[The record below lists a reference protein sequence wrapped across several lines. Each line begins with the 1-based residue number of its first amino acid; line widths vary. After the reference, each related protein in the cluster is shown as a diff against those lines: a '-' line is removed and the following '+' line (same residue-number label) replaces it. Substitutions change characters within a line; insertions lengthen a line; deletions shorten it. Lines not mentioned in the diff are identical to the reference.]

1 MTSTPGPASL
11 LVEGGN
17 VVVLAP
23 LSLLR
28 AFQAGHCASVHENG
42 PEQDDCGVVDF
53 FLLVLI

>member
-1 MTSTPGPASL
+1 M
-11 LVEGGN
+11 
-17 VVVLAP
+17 VVLAP